1 MARLISNDTAPGR
14 PDLLASHGAPA
25 SGPSILAQLEQ
36 GQGRAKPAA
45 PMRAHLRMRKSPA
58 ALLAVT
64 AVLVSVAIAWQNWR
78 GSENGMAAAIT
89 PPANAGAPATPAPPV
104 SPIAAPPAQPMQM
117 PATIISV
124 PAAPLAA
131 MPPPARQPPA
141 HKPARR
147 SPPRQA
153 PAPTDPDVTLLRA
166 MVAHGHAI
174 NPAPGDQPRP

>member
-1 MARLISNDTAPGR
+1 MARLIANDAMQGR

-36 GQGRAKPAA
+36 GRAMPAA
-45 PMRAHLRMRKSPA
+45 PMTAHLRVRKSPA
-58 ALLAVT
+58 TLLAVT
-64 AVLVSVAIAWQNWR
+64 AMLVSVAVAWQNWGR
-78 GSENGMAAAIT
+78 SDTGMAAVIK
-89 PPANAGAPATPAPPV
+89 PPAIARAPATPAPPA
-104 SPIAAPPAQPMQM
+104 SPNAAPPEQPVQM

-131 MPPPARQPPA
+131 MPAPARQPRA

-147 SPPRQA
+147 SPPRKA
-153 PAPTDPDVTLLRA
+153 PAPTDHDVILLRA

-174 NPAPGDQPRP
+174 NPSPGDQPRP

>member
-1 MARLISNDTAPGR
+1 MARRISNHTADR

-25 SGPSILAQLEQ
+25 SGPSILAQLEH
-36 GQGRAKPAA
+36 GQSWIMPTA
-45 PMRAHLRMRKSPA
+45 PMRAHLRLRKLPV

-64 AVLVSVAIAWQNWR
+64 AVLVSAAVAWQHWR
-78 GSENGMAAAIT
+78 SSETGLAAVIT
-89 PPANAGAPATPAPPV
+89 PPAIARAPATSAPPAL
-104 SPIAAPPAQPMQM
+104 PIAAPPAQPVQM

-131 MPPPARQPPA
+131 MPATARQPSA

-147 SPPRQA
+147 SPPRKTS
-153 PAPTDPDVTLLRA
+153 APTDPDITLLRA

-174 NPAPGDQPRP
+174 NPASRDQPHP

>member
-1 MARLISNDTAPGR
+1 MARHISNHTPGR

-36 GQGRAKPAA
+36 GQGRTMPTA
-45 PMRAHLRMRKSPA
+45 PMRAHLRLRKLPV
-58 ALLAVT
+58 ALLAAI
-64 AVLVSVAIAWQNWR
+64 AVLVSAAVAWQHWR
-78 GSENGMAAAIT
+78 SSETGMAAVNA
-89 PPANAGAPATPAPPV
+89 PPAIARAPATSAPPA
-104 SPIAAPPAQPMQM
+104 SPTPAPPAQPVQM

-131 MPPPARQPPA
+131 MPATARQPSA

-147 SPPRQA
+147 SPPRKT
-153 PAPTDPDVTLLRA
+153 PAPTDPDVILLRA

-174 NPAPGDQPRP
+174 NPAARDQPRP